1 MKWLLLVAALAW
13 ALEFDEDV
21 ARRFG
26 VAESTIAKRPSK
38 FTPECDPD
46 DDDFFNQFRPYDE
59 VVEFMRE
66 LASSFPKR
74 AKLVEIGRSGVRQLP
89 IYAMEV
95 KGKREAGV
103 VLALAGV
110 HGREW
115 TSIAATLFAL
125 KELLTSAPTP
135 LLAVHVIP
143 IANPDGY
150 VTTFSP
156 GSHSKEKFAKGEL
169 VKEASIPN
177 RYFRKNGRGVD
188 LNRNFPAHWGNDTKT
203 KSLRLPGSD
212 VYQGPFP
219 ASEPEIQALDEYARR
234 VADRLVGVMDF
245 HCCMGAVLAPVL
257 TAQIA
262 ASAGERNHQA
272 GLAVVQALSRA
283 GRGVTKTVK
292 NGDGLPGQ
300 YEWRPRDAKD
310 RGAGL
315 SSTWAFHTLA
325 VDLALVVELRG
336 KFVAPCFEIKQL
348 GKEAWFGLEAMLDEA
363 SKQTVLSLAQRQR
376 ARAAPLPKTATPPS
390 SSFALP
396 LGSAAL
402 VSAASAAVVWFLA
415 VHVRQRRLLK
425 KSVTS

>member
-1 MKWLLLVAALAW
+1 MRWLLFALGAVLVCG
-13 ALEFDEDV
+13 LEFDEDL

-38 FTPECDPD
+38 FTPECDFD
-46 DDDFFNQFRPYDE
+46 DNEDDFFNQFHPYDE
-59 VVEFMRE
+59 VVKFMRK
-66 LASSFPKR
+66 LAASYPNR
-74 AKLVEIGRSGVRQLP
+74 AKLVEIGRSGAGHLP

-95 KGKREAGV
+95 KGKTEGV
-103 VLALAGV
+103 VLALAGI

-125 KELLTSAPTP
+125 KELVSSSPSS
-135 LLAVHVIP
+135 AVHVVP

-150 VTTFSP
+150 VTTFSS

-177 RYFRKNGRGVD
+177 RYYRKNGRGVD
-188 LNRNFPAHWGNDTKT
+188 LNRNFPGHWGNDTKT

-219 ASEPEIQALDEYARR
+219 SSEPEIQALEHYANR
-234 VADRLVGVMDF
+234 VIDRLVGVIDF

-257 TAQIA
+257 TGQ
-262 ASAGERNHQA
+262 SALVGERNHLA
-272 GLAVVQALSRA
+272 GLSIVKALSRA
-283 GRGVTKTVK
+283 GKGVTKTVK

-300 YEWRPRDAKD
+300 YEWRPRESKD

-325 VDLALVVELRG
+325 VDLAYVVELRG

-348 GKEAWFGLEAMLDEA
+348 GKEAWFGLESLLNEA
-363 SKQTVLSLAQRQR
+363 NKQPILTLAQRQ
-376 ARAAPLPKTATPPS
+376 LEEEK
-390 SSFALP
+390 
-396 LGSAAL
+396 
-402 VSAASAAVVWFLA
+402 
-415 VHVRQRRLLK
+415 
-425 KSVTS
+425 